1 VSRRLDVLVVTDTP
15 LPAIAG
21 GAERVVWEQATRLAA
36 RGHGVRVLARAPDAP
51 PRYRGETPLRIAH
64 FTVDRR
70 SPLAFLRSATLGARA
85 AGSRLLAER
94 RPDALHVHQPLA
106 GYGLL
111 RAAAARGVPA
121 LYSFLSPAPSEY
133 RSRRGMTALH
143 RRGVGGTAAVAALW
157 LLEWSCLRRATLV
170 HVLSDFSARQVRA
183 LYGIPASRIVRIT
196 GGADTARFRPAPDR
210 AAARA
215 ALGVRPQVPL
225 LFTARNLEAR
235 MGLDRLLEAMAR
247 VRYFHPQAHLV
258 VAGTGSRAD
267 ELRQQAAALGVEDA
281 VDFVGFVDDARLAAY
296 YQAADAFV
304 LPTRELEGF
313 GLVTVESL
321 ACGTPVLGTPVG
333 ATPEILAPL
342 DPALL
347 FRDASAAAIADG
359 LDRFLRGFAADPAR
373 GAAQRAACRRYA
385 ESQYGWDRS
394 VTALER
400 ALETVAGGGVPLVA
414 RPGEVSA

>member
-1 VSRRLDVLVVTDTP
+1 VSRRLDVLVVTDTSP
-15 LPAIAG
+15 PAIAG

-51 PRYRGETPLRIAH
+51 PRYRGEAPLTIAH
-64 FTVDRR
+64 FDVDRR
-70 SPLAFLRSATLGARA
+70 SPLAFFRTAALGARA
-85 AGSRLLAER
+85 AGARLLAER
-94 RPDALHVHQPLA
+94 RPDALHIHQPLA

-143 RRGVGGTAAVAALW
+143 RRGAAGTAAVAALW

-215 ALGVRPQVPL
+215 ALGLRPHVPL

-267 ELRQQAAALGVEDA
+267 ELRQQAATLGVADA
-281 VDFVGFVDDARLAAY
+281 VDFVGFVDDARLTAY

-313 GLVTVESL
+313 GLVTVEAL
-321 ACGTPVLGTPVG
+321 ACGTPVLGTPIG
-333 ATPEILAPL
+333 ATPEILTPL
-342 DPALL
+342 DPGLL

-359 LDRFLRGFAADPAR
+359 LDRFLRGFAADPTH
-373 GAAQRAACRRYA
+373 GAERRAACRRYA

-394 VTALER
+394 VTELER
-400 ALETVAGGGVPLVA
+400 ALETVAGADAPLVA